1 MRLAIDVGNTHT
13 VYGVWDGE
21 WKATWRRATRR
32 DETED
37 EIGSWLRTMFEYG
50 GLPETPQSAIC
61 ASVVPGLD
69 RALRGAVQ
77 RFFGIELTFLT
88 SGMQVGLPVTY
99 EPPHA
104 VGADRI
110 ANALGALAKYP
121 APIVVVDFGTA
132 TTFDTVDRNGV
143 YVGGAILPGV
153 QLSADALFA
162 RAAKLPSVEIKAPQ
176 RAVGKNTAESLQS
189 GIAFGYAGAI
199 DAIARRIDAELGGG
213 SAIISTGG
221 LGGLFVG
228 LAETIQGYEPL
239 LTLEGLLIAADRL
252 ESGVGGHLA

>member
-13 VYGVWDGE
+13 VYGVWDGD

-37 EIGSWLRTMFEYG
+37 EIGAWLRTMFEYG
-50 GLPETPQSAIC
+50 EILEQPSSAIC
-61 ASVVPGLD
+61 ASVVPGMD
-69 RALRGAVQ
+69 RSLRRAVE
-77 RFFGIELTFLT
+77 RFFNLDLQFLT
-88 SGMQVGLPVTY
+88 SGSQVGMKVTY

-110 ANALGALAKYP
+110 ANALGALAKYA
-121 APIVVVDFGTA
+121 APIIAVDFGTA
-132 TTFDTVDRNGV
+132 TTFDTIDREGT

-153 QLSADALFA
+153 QLSSDALFA
-162 RAAKLPSVEIKAPQ
+162 RAAKLPSVEIKAP
-176 RAVGKNTAESLQS
+176 AHAIGKNTAESLQS

-213 SAIISTGG
+213 STIIATG
-221 LGGLFVG
+221 
-228 LAETIQGYEPL
+228 
-239 LTLEGLLIAADRL
+239 
-252 ESGVGGHLA
+252 